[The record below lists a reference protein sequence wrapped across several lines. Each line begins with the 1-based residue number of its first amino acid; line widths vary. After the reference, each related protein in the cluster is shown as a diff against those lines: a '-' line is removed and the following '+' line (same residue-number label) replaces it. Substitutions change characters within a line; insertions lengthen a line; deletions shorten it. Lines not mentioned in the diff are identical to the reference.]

1 MSIQIVKKN
10 TVLIVAAVT
19 ASLFLA
25 CLTAPAMA
33 QKGAPASPVKLASA
47 VTKEIA
53 PVIAVSGTV
62 ISRDDVDLSAEVPGR
77 ITWMAEVGQYI
88 EKGEAIATI
97 DDTRLK
103 LQKREAA
110 SKVKAA
116 QTRIGYL
123 GKESGRLKQMAKK
136 QHTSQ
141 TVLEQTISDYDIS
154 LAELEAA
161 KAQMELIEDNLEKT
175 SIRAPF
181 NGYVTERHRMPGE
194 HVKIADEVVHLV
206 GLENIEIEASA
217 PLMYVRYV
225 IKGTELAV
233 KNRESETIAT
243 VTSLVSIGTGQSR
256 QFIMRLGLHQDK
268 LHDGQQDW
276 VPGMAV
282 RVMVP
287 TEERIPRVV
296 IPRDALVIR
305 RDGTFV
311 FRVKDDSTVERIQVT
326 TGAAVGDE
334 IAVTGE
340 IRTVIAWSSEAT
352 SDYVRDKKY
361 KTALKNHES
370 HPYQSFQ
377 SGRSDCWH
385 STGVIVRP
393 DQHHQTADTADTGGR
408 TPGHQDHH

>member
-1 MSIQIVKKN
+1 MKKT
-10 TVLIVAAVT
+10 TVLAITAVT

-25 CLTAPAMA
+25 CLPAPVMA

-47 VTKEIA
+47 VMKEIA

-88 EKGEAIATI
+88 EKDEAIATI

-103 LQKREAA
+103 LQKREAV
-110 SKVKAA
+110 SKVQAA

-141 TVLEQTISDYDIS
+141 TVLEQTISEYDIS
-154 LAELEAA
+154 VAELDAA
-161 KAQMELIEDNLEKT
+161 QAQLALIEDNQAKT
-175 SIRAPF
+175 NIRAPF
-181 NGYVTERHRMPGE
+181 NGYVTERHKMPGE

-225 IKGTELAV
+225 TKGTELMV
-233 KNRESETIAT
+233 KSRETEAMAI

-256 QFIMRLGLHQDK
+256 QFIMRLGINQK
-268 LHDGQQDW
+268 NTQDGQQRW
-276 VPGMAV
+276 IPGTAV

-287 TEERIPRVV
+287 TEDKKTRTIV
-296 IPRDALVIR
+296 PRDALVIR
-305 RDGTFV
+305 RDGIYV
-311 FRVKDDSTVERIQVT
+311 FRVKEDNTVERIQVT
-326 TGAAVGDE
+326 TGAAVDNE
-334 IAVTGE
+334 IAIIGE
-340 IRTVIAWSSEAT
+340 IKDGDNIVIRGNE
-352 SDYVRDKKY
+352 R
-361 KTALKNHES
+361 LR
-370 HPYQSFQ
+370 PGQSVKG
-377 SGRSDCWH
+377 SNK
-385 STGVIVRP
+385 
-393 DQHHQTADTADTGGR
+393 
-408 TPGHQDHH
+408 

>member
-10 TVLIVAAVT
+10 TVLVAAAVT

-25 CLTAPAMA
+25 CLPAPAMA

-225 IKGTELAV
+225 IKGTELTV
-233 KNRESETIAT
+233 KNRESETITT

-256 QFIMRLGLHQDK
+256 QFIMRLGIHQDK

-340 IRTVIAWSSEAT
+340 IQNGDSLVIRGNERLRPGQKVQDSA
-352 SDYVRDKKY
+352 KK
-361 KTALKNHES
+361 
-370 HPYQSFQ
+370 P
-377 SGRSDCWH
+377 
-385 STGVIVRP
+385 
-393 DQHHQTADTADTGGR
+393 
-408 TPGHQDHH
+408 